1 MCLPL
6 AGAAAGSAAAISA
19 TTAVIGTVTSVAG
32 TAMGIMQAQQQA
44 QMAQQQAVMQANQAQ
59 QTMDLQYKQ
68 QQQQGQAQNKQAIAN
83 YQGQVRAQQ
92 ASQNAY
98 QAQIGNINEAASM
111 SYVAE
116 QVKLNEKRDAAAFKS
131 QEIYAKS
138 IGAQGKILASG
149 ATGQSVGLLQTD
161 AERQAGFATAKQNA
175 MLRSAEQQSD
185 VSQQVAYNQA
195 QSSANTAYS
204 SVQAPAQ
211 APELDPYGLELG
223 IPSMNW
229 S

>member
-1 MCLPL
+1 MCVVT
-6 AGAAAGSAAAISA
+6 AGVGATAAAASAATATNIGLAISA
-19 TTAVIGTVTSVAG
+19 VSTAF
-32 TAMGIMQAQQQA
+32 GIMQSQQGAAMQQQQA
-44 QMAQQQAVMQANQAQ
+44 AMQAAQAQ
-59 QTMDLQYKQ
+59 QSMDLQYAQ
-68 QQQQGQAQNKQAIAN
+68 QQQQGQTQNKQAIAN
-83 YQGQVRAQQ
+83 YQGQVRTQQ

-98 QAQIGNINEAASM
+98 QQQIGNVNEAASM

-116 QVKLNEKRDAAAFKS
+116 QVKLNEKRAQAAFKS

-138 IGAQGKILASG
+138 IGAQGRILASG

-175 MLRSAEQQSD
+175 MLRSAEQQSA
-185 VSQQVAYNQA
+185 VSQEVAYGQA
-195 QSSANTAYS
+195 KSAANTAYS
-204 SVQAPAQ
+204 SLQAPAQ